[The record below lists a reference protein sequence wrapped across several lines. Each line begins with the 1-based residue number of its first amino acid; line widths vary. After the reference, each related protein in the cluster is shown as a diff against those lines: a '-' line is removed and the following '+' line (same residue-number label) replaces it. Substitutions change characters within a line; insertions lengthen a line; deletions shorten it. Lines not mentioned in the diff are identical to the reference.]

1 MHLGSWSR
9 NVILSYN
16 PLFIP
21 VHTKVQFLL
30 VVSRCVFSYVWKLV
44 TAYTAVY

>member
-1 MHLGSWSR
+1 MYLGGWSR

-16 PLFIP
+16 PMVIT
-21 VHTKVQFLL
+21 VHTKAQFLM
-30 VVSRCVFSYVWKLV
+30 VVSRCVYNYVWKLV